1 MERNQLAVTLTPL
14 NFKDPVERRV
24 LTLSSDTDQIVIGR
38 SSKEPTK
45 DLKPAPNNAWFDSR
59 VMSRS
64 HAIITVCQQKEQV
77 SVTDTKSMHGTWLN
91 GTKLVSNNKT
101 PLTNRDILTFGTKVT
116 RGSETFQPLKVRL
129 ILSWTKEVKPTLVEA
144 PKPIKRHSENTF
156 VVPDDDDDND
166 DEDFND
172 PQAEAIFENTSDI
185 EVLSREPSVAAN
197 SDVVSI
203 HCSVEDGGQQAESS
217 PPTSLLSKSEEKDD
231 NSPRSNSVPPAASK
245 PPCHSVVLA
254 NNEVTGNQGPERLV
268 DVISRADSDV
278 KTALPTPIESDS
290 IYDADSAYERDQFS
304 EEGPCSGSDSEGESL
319 KFGIE
324 TETDSGSGQPRNNTN
339 TDHTAKAG
347 VSYSSASLKNT
358 HSPFA
363 VPEKHHWTHRYA
375 DKTTHPEFPRPATT
389 QNVSKPADSDGNGY
403 YAFISSSI
411 SGEQLSTVQPSAL
424 GYKPSQTEATQNRD
438 RSLASCSQRASSP
451 SDKAL
456 ARPAIGDSHMSFSE
470 DSSSARWAPA
480 ANKIE
485 RAFGNIGPLE
495 PESSSAAAVGYG
507 GLSSVITSGYD
518 FPHLPPLRGPYSD
531 GPFTASNQGDNSWLG
546 GGDNAR
552 DQALAENTRDLYHF
566 GSSFSSAPVYGPFS
580 AGAYPNSLHSQ
591 SQSQSQ
597 PQPQWQD
604 CQSICNVPPHQPQRK
619 PANAIPKEPKPA
631 TSIPI
636 ANIVD
641 VQVSEFNRP
650 TNPLKRKAKEVE
662 PEVEA
667 INDFYNDND
676 NDSESI
682 PDAQPREIVIPFLDP
697 SSQITNIP
705 TSKNESQNLPPIL
718 MTPPTS
724 ETGTA
729 QHTPPQKKIKTDTPV
744 SRGTENRTSFGRYA
758 VSALLGAAV
767 GGIGAV
773 AALASLPPDFFN

>member
-1 MERNQLAVTLTPL
+1 M
-14 NFKDPVERRV
+14 
-24 LTLSSDTDQIVIGR
+24 
-38 SSKEPTK
+38 
-45 DLKPAPNNAWFDSR
+45 
-59 VMSRS
+59 
-64 HAIITVCQQKEQV
+64 
-77 SVTDTKSMHGTWLN
+77 
-91 GTKLVSNNKT
+91 
-101 PLTNRDILTFGTKVT
+101 
-116 RGSETFQPLKVRL
+116 
-129 ILSWTKEVKPTLVEA
+129 
-144 PKPIKRHSENTF
+144 PIKRHSENTF
-156 VVPDDDDDND
+156 VVPDDDDDD
-166 DEDFND
+166 EDEDFDD

-203 HCSVEDGGQQAESS
+203 HSSVEDGGQQAESS
-217 PPTSLLSKSEEKDD
+217 PPSSLLSKSEEKGD

-245 PPCHSVVLA
+245 PPYHSVVLA
-254 NNEVTGNQGPERLV
+254 DNEVTGNQGPERLV
-268 DVISRADSDV
+268 DVTSRADSDV

-290 IYDADSAYERDQFS
+290 IYDADSADERGQFS
-304 EEGPCSGSDSEGESL
+304 EEGPCSSSDSEGESL
-319 KFGIE
+319 RFGIE
-324 TETDSGSGQPRNNTN
+324 TETDSGSGQPQNNTK
-339 TDHTAKAG
+339 TDHTAKTGIA
-347 VSYSSASLKNT
+347 YSSASLKNT

-363 VPEKHHWTHRYA
+363 VPEKHHWTHRY
-375 DKTTHPEFPRPATT
+375 DKTTHPEFPRPTTTTTTT

-403 YAFISSSI
+403 YAFISSSMP
-411 SGEQLSTVQPSAL
+411 GEQLSTVQPSAL
-424 GYKPSQTEATQNRD
+424 GYKPGQTEATRNRD
-438 RSLASCSQRASSP
+438 RSLAPCSQRASSP

-456 ARPAIGDSHMSFSE
+456 ARPTIGDSHMSFSE
-470 DSSSARWAPA
+470 DNSCARWAPA

-495 PESSSAAAVGYG
+495 PESSSSATAGYG

-546 GGDNAR
+546 GGDKCVAPSSFDNMYPFTYSSSSAR
-552 DQALAENTRDLYHF
+552 DQTLAENTRDLYHF

-580 AGAYPNSLHSQ
+580 AGAYSSSLHSQ

-597 PQPQWQD
+597 SQPQWQD
-604 CQSICNVPPHQPQRK
+604 CQSMCDVPPHQPQRK

-641 VQVSEFNRP
+641 VQKQVSEFDRL

-662 PEVEA
+662 PELKA
-667 INDFYNDND
+667 INDFYNDKD

-682 PDAQPREIVIPFLDP
+682 PDAQPREIVIPSSDL
-697 SSQITNIP
+697 SSQITN
-705 TSKNESQNLPPIL
+705 TSTAKNESQNLLPIL
-718 MTPPTS
+718 NTPQTN
-724 ETGTA
+724 ETETA

-744 SRGTENRTSFGRYA
+744 SRGTENRTSLGRYA
-758 VSALLGAAV
+758 ASALLGAAV
-767 GGIGAV
+767 GGIGVV